1 MAERSEADE
10 IGATGE
16 AYFDLIMTKTDL
28 LFGKIDPDR
37 LGKDRV
43 IEAQLSSWEEGLP
56 YDERSAPLSCAVQIK
71 TVKNTTN
78 RVSLTLS
85 VAQRLAHGPLPAF
98 IYIIRLDEDRE
109 TIETKVIHIIGEP
122 LRRILQRLRQ
132 ATKDKLTDLNKSEI
146 TFAISDA
153 RCIGMKGRD
162 LKEYLMGEIGL
173 DMDIYVQRKMAERK
187 EGYVEGRP
195 KKITWNFSKTA
206 PSDLADI
213 TLGIRPLP
221 LSDFMAEEERFGV
234 ALPTQLPFPLTNKE
248 QIPAF
253 IIPKA
258 HTRCFLVFQAAA
270 EGEKVELECEVFL
283 PWWQIEGAP
292 KFLVTSSVLKG
303 EFEGGYWSHELIFE
317 LARPLQT
324 WVKYFQIMSIMSRER
339 YYLSVRGLKGFQG
352 SSLRNGSSDTSIQ
365 EMTGDAIN
373 ALCALR
379 DLRAAAGV
387 DVNGIVN
394 LDELQNADEEILLLR
409 DMLAPAPSETIEFQ
423 FSSSKTEAEA
433 EKDFIIVR
441 ALSCGKE
448 CYAAVTRSRIKI
460 ARSEECCSATS
471 ISPIRFVD
479 IVKLSDF
486 GSDLYRQFTKIF
498 RLTDADCVLVSYTY
512 ASSKGTARTIGFFD
526 RESISDWSEE
536 FRASWNSIWPNDGQ
550 PVISGRS

>member
-10 IGATGE
+10 IGSTGE

-43 IEAQLSSWEEGLP
+43 IEAQLSSWEDGLP

-71 TVKNTTN
+71 TVKCTTD
-78 RVSLTLS
+78 RVSLSMS

-132 ATKDKLTDLNKSEI
+132 ATKDKLENLNKSEI

-153 RCIGMKGRD
+153 QYIGMKGRD

-187 EGYVEGRP
+187 EGYSEGRP
-195 KKITWNFSKTA
+195 KMIIWNFSKTD

-221 LSDFMAEEERFGV
+221 LCDFKAEEARFGV

-248 QIPAF
+248 QISAV
-253 IIPKA
+253 IVPKA
-258 HTRCFLVFQAAA
+258 QTRCFLVFQEAN
-270 EGEKVELECEVFL
+270 EGKKVELECEVFF
-283 PWWQIEGAP
+283 PWWQNEATP
-292 KFLVTSSVLKG
+292 RFLVTSPVLKG
-303 EFEGGYWSHELIFE
+303 VFESGYWSHELIFE
-317 LARPLQT
+317 LERPLQT
-324 WVKYFQIMSIMSRER
+324 WVKYFQVMSITSRER
-339 YYLSVRGLKGFQG
+339 YCFSFEGLEGFH
-352 SSLRNGSSDTSIQ
+352 SSKMLNGSSDTSVQ
-365 EMTGDAIN
+365 EMTGIVLN
-373 ALCALR
+373 GLYALR
-379 DLRAAAGV
+379 DLREAAGV

-394 LDELQNADEEILLLR
+394 LDELQNADEEIFLLR
-409 DMLAPAPSETIEFQ
+409 DMLTHDPSETMEFQ
-423 FSSSKTEAEA
+423 FSCSKTGAES
-433 EKDFIIVR
+433 EKDFIFVR
-441 ALSCGKE
+441 VLSCGKE

-460 ARSEECCSATS
+460 TRSEEFWSATS

-486 GSDLYRQFTKIF
+486 GSDLYRQCAKLF
-498 RLTDADCVLVSYTY
+498 RLTDTDCVLVSYTY
-512 ASSKGTARTIGFFD
+512 ANSKGAARTVGFFE
-526 RESISDWSEE
+526 RESLSDWSEE
-536 FRASWNSIWPNDGQ
+536 FKTSWKSIWSNDGE
-550 PVISGRS
+550 PAIAG